1 MDASFSELTLLQRK
15 CRNFGG
21 NTKTEAGIFDKSSK
35 EQRNADTVCKL
46 KEDLDGVVKQCF
58 SILGDQDIFN
68 YKSNLSGIKGGMNSL
83 EESPDVPLA
92 DPDPPKSNGSTAVQ
106 IPVNGHSKQSPVDD
120 HYRLSPPPEKMMDS
134 LPSKKKPHPI
144 MKCLGGNV
152 ITVATFLGV
161 VVGVALGLGL
171 KSAKTWTKREVM
183 YVNFPGELFLNML
196 KCLILPLIVSSLI
209 SAIGSLDTRLTGKI
223 GFRAVAYYM
232 ATTVMAII
240 LGIILVISIRPGV
253 GRSVDEIEEK
263 KETKPMLTEDTLM
276 DLVRNMFPPN
286 IIEAC
291 LKQYSTILKKPMDY
305 NKTENDTDLREWDIS
320 GRMEG
325 STNILGLVVFSV
337 VLGLILGDMK
347 AKGKPLLNV
356 FTCLSDAI
364 MKITKLVIWLSPVGV
379 LFLVASKIL
388 EMKDLAMMI
397 GQVGLYFA
405 TVLVGILIHGFVVLP
420 LLYLLMV
427 RKNPYSFLI
436 RMGQALATAFGT
448 ASSSATLPITINCL
462 EEKNGIDP
470 RVSRFCLPIGAT
482 INMDGTALYEAVAA
496 IFIAQ
501 VRGITLSIGSIIAI
515 SITATAASIGAA
527 GIPQAGMVTMVMVL
541 NVVGLPAEDVTL
553 ILVVDWILDRFR
565 TTINVLGDAYG
576 SAIVAHYSKNDLE
589 ELGNIE
595 EMNVET
601 TTL

>member
-1 MDASFSELTLLQRK
+1 MAAVAEWLRYWIVAGLVMSSSPVPL
-15 CRNFGG
+15 
-21 NTKTEAGIFDKSSK
+21 KTRRRVGERSVESSS
-35 EQRNADTVCKL
+35 VL
-46 KEDLDGVVKQCF
+46 PL
-58 SILGDQDIFN
+58 
-68 YKSNLSGIKGGMNSL
+68 
-83 EESPDVPLA
+83 ESPDVPLA
-92 DPDPPKSNGSTAVQ
+92 DPDPPKTNGSTAIQ
-106 IPVNGHSKQSPVDD
+106 IPVNGYSKQSPDD
-120 HYRLSPPPEKMMDS
+120 EPYRLSPPPEKMDSS
-134 LPSKKKPHPI
+134 LPGKKQHP
-144 MKCLGGNV
+144 MMRCLGGNL

-196 KCLILPLIVSSLI
+196 KCLILPLIVSSLV

-232 ATTVMAII
+232 VTTVMAII
-240 LGIILVISIRPGV
+240 LGIILVISIQPGV
-253 GRSVDEIEEK
+253 GKTVDEAMEK

-286 IIEAC
+286 IIEAA
-291 LKQYSTILKKPMDY
+291 LKQYSTVLKKPKDY
-305 NKTENDTDLREWDIS
+305 NKTGNETDLREWDIS

-325 STNILGLVVFSV
+325 NTNILGLVVFSV
-337 VLGLILGDMK
+337 VLGIILGDMK

-388 EMKDLAMMI
+388 EMKNLTMMV
-397 GQVGLYFA
+397 GQVGFYFV

-420 LLYLLMV
+420 LLYLVMV

-462 EEKNGIDP
+462 EENNGVDP

-501 VRGITLSIGSIIAI
+501 VRGISLSIGSIIAI

-527 GIPQAGMVTMVMVL
+527 GIPQAGLVTMVMVL

-589 ELGNIE
+589 ELGNLE
-595 EMNVET
+595 EINVET